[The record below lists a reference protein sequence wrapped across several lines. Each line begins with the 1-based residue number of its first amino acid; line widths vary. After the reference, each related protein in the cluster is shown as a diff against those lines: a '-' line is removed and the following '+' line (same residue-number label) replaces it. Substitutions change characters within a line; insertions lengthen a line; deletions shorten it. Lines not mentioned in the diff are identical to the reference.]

1 MVIQPAKRR
10 EEQGVDRSHIRPRSD
25 RLRETLARWWRPDST
40 AAMRLSLSR
49 APSVVPETPA
59 TLATWLAAFP
69 ALLHCARVG
78 RVLVLTAGAIS
89 PEHNLLDVVLCADLV
104 LPEREQS

>member
-10 EEQGVDRSHIRPRSD
+10 EGHGVDRSHIWPRSD
-25 RLRETLARWWRPDST
+25 RLRETLARWWRLDST

-49 APSVVPETPA
+49 APSVVRETPA
-59 TLATWLAAFP
+59 TLATWLAAFRP
-69 ALLHCARVG
+69 CFTAPV
-78 RVLVLTAGAIS
+78 RVLLLTGGAIS